1 MARWSPKAGSDILSL
16 DRNDYEEDEWTLNRI
31 KVKATSTVQRLDHP
45 INSGEP
51 LAAGEPGPGY
61 VIWRVLGV
69 QQGVPPSFFC
79 LLEPLCLI
87 AEGKLKFIAEVTILK
102 PNVA

>member
-1 MARWSPKAGSDILSL
+1 MARWSPKAGSDILGL
-16 DRNDYEEDEWTLNRI
+16 DRNDYEDEWTLNRVE
-31 KVKATSTVQRLDHP
+31 VKATSTVQRLDYP
-45 INSGEP
+45 ISSGEL

-61 VIWRVLGV
+61 VIWRVMGV
-69 QQGVPPSFFC
+69 QQAWPPSFFR
-79 LLEPLCLI
+79 LLEPLRLI